1 MLDYHP
7 LPTQQNPAD
16 PENFI
21 LKIHLK
27 SSKITPQHQL
37 QVINVLFPP
46 FLVVLVALLVDLV
59 YERANYTVLQRASV

>member
-27 SSKITPQHQL
+27 SSKITPQNQL

-46 FLVVLVALLVDLV
+46 FLVALLVDSG
-59 YERANYTVLQRASV
+59 YERANYTVLQRVFV